1 MSEHTTRVRAT
12 SGVHRV
18 PATVESLR
26 ARALCPDH
34 GPRAHQGCDGCDVAK
49 GWRARFE
56 ELARVWD
63 ASTRDDNGNDY
74 A

>member
-1 MSEHTTRVRAT
+1 MSAQTRVRPS

-26 ARALCPDH
+26 ERALCPDH
-34 GPRAHQGCDGCDVAK
+34 GARVYRCCDGCIVAQ
-49 GWRARFE
+49 GWRRRFE
-56 ELARVWD
+56 ELARAWD
-63 ASTRDDNGNDY
+63 ASTGDDKGDDY